1 MTIKEILKTVATVT
15 SRKDLKEYLEN
26 GEGEISENTQETV
39 NSLIELTNLVINE
52 LACSYIPSVTLE
64 EVTPKAGR
72 IYFKDLSKT
81 PLKVL
86 RVVDTAGSNLSF
98 KIFPEFITVDMQKVL
113 VEYEYAPD
121 KVGLDDEIC
130 YMEKD
135 VPVRVIAYGVAA
147 EYCITEGDFDQAV
160 MWHKRYTDAISDI
173 CVPKNTRAAK
183 RRWA

>member
-1 MTIKEILKTVATVT
+1 
-15 SRKDLKEYLEN
+15 
-26 GEGEISENTQETV
+26 
-39 NSLIELTNLVINE
+39 
-52 LACSYIPSVTLE
+52 
-64 EVTPKAGR
+64 
-72 IYFKDLSKT
+72 
-81 PLKVL
+81 
-86 RVVDTAGSNLSF
+86 
-98 KIFPEFITVDMQKVL
+98 MQKVL

-183 RRWA
+183 RKQRTFSILPLPTTLTIWFFQASSRTVTSRVLQARKASPPFMLKRI